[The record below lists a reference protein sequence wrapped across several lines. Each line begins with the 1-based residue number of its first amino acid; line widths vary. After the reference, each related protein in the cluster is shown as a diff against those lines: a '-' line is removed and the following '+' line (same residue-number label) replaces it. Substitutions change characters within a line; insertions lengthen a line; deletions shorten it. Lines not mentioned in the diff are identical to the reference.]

1 MRATSMFGVL
11 GAAPFGE
18 VPLRSSIKLSSIKP
32 SSSAAH
38 GATRTFNS
46 QSNRTLLPGKTP
58 FSILEA
64 TPFLGAQ
71 GPAVEPVRLMGAPV
85 YGQRS
90 NPNMGQKAGVT
101 CEKTPEGGAVCS
113 DGTYQSPT
121 CGDPQMIA
129 GAAPA
134 GSTEKAAAGG
144 SLVMPVAV
152 GAGLLGIAAYI
163 FLR

>member
-11 GAAPFGE
+11 GTAPFGE
-18 VPLRSSIKLSSIKP
+18 VPLRSSIKP
-32 SSSAAH
+32 SSFAAP
-38 GATRTFNS
+38 GATRDFNS
-46 QSNRTLLPGKTP
+46 QSNRILLSGKTMFP
-58 FSILEA
+58 VLEA

-90 NPNMGQKAGVT
+90 KLNMGQKQGVT
-101 CEKTPEGGAVCS
+101 CEQTPEGGAVCS

-121 CGDPQMIA
+121 CGDQQAIA

-134 GSTEKAAAGG
+134 GSTEKSA
-144 SLVMPVAV
+144 AV
-152 GAGLLGIAAYI
+152 GASSFAPVAIGVGVLGLAAYL

>member
-1 MRATSMFGVL
+1 MFGVL

-46 QSNRTLLPGKTP
+46 QSNRTLLPGKMLFP
-58 FSILEA
+58 ILEA

-90 NPNMGQKAGVT
+90 NPFLNLGQKAGVT
-101 CEKTPEGGAVCS
+101 CEQTPDGGAVCS

-121 CGDPQMIA
+121 CGDPQKIA
-129 GAAPA
+129 SAVPA
-134 GSTEKAAAGG
+134 GSTEKAVAGG
-144 SLVMPVAV
+144 SSSFVPVAV
-152 GAGLLGIAAYI
+152 GVGILGLAAYF
-163 FLR
+163 FLG